1 MCFVDEKSLNLT
13 YQLKEK
19 VSKQIKHFQH
29 GDISWANI
37 FVMYVTDQNNQ
48 IDLRIQ
54 KALLNEMLSM
64 LESGEGEKLDSNK
77 YRDLYIARVYE
88 NKDANNRGIGQGGYD
103 MNELKE
109 TLIVDCRHIHQQSR
123 EHDIGF
129 EKEETLIFER
139 IGLSTVTINKGFF
152 LKFLTIQTHLFD
164 NRIKG
169 EHPVYKL
176 IKKFRRNLHYI
187 LVNKTE
193 KELKII

>member
-13 YQLKEK
+13 YKLKEK

-29 GDISWANI
+29 GDIRWANM

-88 NKDANNRGIGQGGYD
+88 NKDANKAGIGQGGYD

-109 TLIVDCRHIHQQSR
+109 TLVVDCRHICQQSS
-123 EHDIGF
+123 DPNIGF
-129 EKEETLIFER
+129 
-139 IGLSTVTINKGFF
+139 
-152 LKFLTIQTHLFD
+152 
-164 NRIKG
+164 
-169 EHPVYKL
+169 
-176 IKKFRRNLHYI
+176 
-187 LVNKTE
+187 
-193 KELKII
+193 